1 MSAKQPFSHFTPA
14 RWRGTT
20 YPTDCFREGAQQMV
34 ALSFD
39 TSVGVLHLLLDAKT
53 ADEVA
58 HDCGYWRT
66 AQSDKSSEIP
76 NAEISPSDGQ
86 LQEPPATSST
96 ATRTAE

>member
-1 MSAKQPFSHFTPA
+1 MSSKQPFDQFTPA
-14 RWRGTT
+14 RWRGFT
-20 YPTDCFREGAQQMV
+20 YPTDCFRDGVQQVV

-39 TSVGVLHLLLDAKT
+39 TPTGILRLLLDAQT

-66 AQSDKSSEIP
+66 AQSLRSSEIP
-76 NAEISPSDGQ
+76 NSEISPSDGQ

-96 ATRTAE
+96 AT

>member
-1 MSAKQPFSHFTPA
+1 MTGKQPFWMFTAA

-20 YPTDCFREGAQQMV
+20 YPTNCTREGVPQVV

-39 TSVGVLHLLLDAKT
+39 TPDGVLHLLLDATT

-66 AQSDKSSEIP
+66 AQSDRSSEMP
-76 NAEISPSDGQ
+76 NSEISPSEGQ

-96 ATRTAE
+96 AT